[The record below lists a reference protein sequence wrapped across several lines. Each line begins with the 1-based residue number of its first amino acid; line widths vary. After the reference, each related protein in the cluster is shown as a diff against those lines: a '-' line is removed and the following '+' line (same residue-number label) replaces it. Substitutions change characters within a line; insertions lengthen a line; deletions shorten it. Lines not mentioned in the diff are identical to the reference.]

1 MCRFTVMRVRGQC
14 SRRAACRPESR
25 QGLPQQEYD
34 VEAAATLAKRNG
46 FEVVGPQLAYR
57 AP

>member
-1 MCRFTVMRVRGQC
+1 MRVRGQC

-25 QGLPQQEYD
+25 PGLPQQEYD
-34 VEAAATLAKRNG
+34 VEAAATLAKRYG